1 MLRNLTRYRLVDS
14 PLLAFQLDAEKH
26 AMRELPNESC
36 GLVVSGKYFACHNV
50 SKQPEKDFIICPND
64 YMSAAMSGRLE
75 AVVHSHPTG
84 GPPSEFDIGA
94 CTATRLPWY
103 VLSVPEKQ
111 WSIIDP

>member
-1 MLRNLTRYRLVDS
+1 MLQNLTRYRLVDS
-14 PLLAFQLDAEKH
+14 LPLAFQLDAEKH
-26 AMRELPNESC
+26 AMHELPKESC

-50 SKQPEKDFIICPND
+50 SEQPEKDFIICPND
-64 YMSAAMSGRLE
+64 YMAAAMSGKLE

-84 GPPSEFDIGA
+84 GPPSEFDVGA